1 MALRLRP
8 LTHEEQEQIEQLSQ
22 SRTAPARLVER
33 ARIVRLAS
41 QGARVPRIAQ
51 QLSLDE
57 RTVRTWLKR
66 FGDRGLRGLEDRPRS
81 GAPVTYTPEVVGE
94 IIATSLTAPETL
106 ALPFGCWSIR
116 RLQAYLNEAKGIP
129 IGRSRLDDL
138 LLAEGL
144 RWRTQETWFGERAT
158 VERARAGTDGETA
171 RPLDPEFAQKRGSS
185 SGFTRPRPKRV

>member
-8 LTHEEQEQIEQLSQ
+8 LTNEEQEQIEQLSQ

-51 QLSLDE
+51 QLTLDE
-57 RTVRTWLKR
+57 RTVRLWLKR
-66 FGDRGLRGLEDRPRS
+66 FGERGLAGLEDRPRS

-94 IIATSLTAPETL
+94 IVATSLTDPTTL

-116 RLQAYLNEAKGIP
+116 RLQAYLNEEKGIP

-144 RWRTQETWFGERAT
+144 RWRTQEGWFGERAT
-158 VERARAGTDGETA
+158 LEGDATPDDEGTVP
-171 RPLDPEFAQKRGSS
+171 PLDPEFAEKRGGST
-185 SGFTRPRPKRV
+185 GFTRPRPKRV